1 MLGDDTFAGIRVVD
15 LTRLLPG
22 PFATMLLA
30 DLGAEVIKVEAP
42 MGGDYARWTPPIVEG
57 ADGGYG
63 AFFECVNRG
72 KKSIALDLK
81 SSHGLAIA
89 KALIASADVLI
100 ESFRPG
106 VMDRLGL
113 GTDTLAELNTDLI
126 VCGISGFGQSGPLRL
141 RAGHDINFLA
151 RAGALGLAGPT
162 GSAPG
167 IPAVQVGDL
176 AGGALYAAFAIAAAL
191 FRRERG
197 GGGATIDLSMTE
209 GVLSLMGPVLS
220 TFGATG
226 KAPARGGDTLTGG
239 LPCYRIYETSDG
251 GQIAVG
257 ALEPKFWNQVIN
269 ALGHPEWAADGLIM
283 GKDADEAIVR
293 IQAAFREKTLAE
305 WTEVFEQIDACTEAV
320 KSLEDVVT
328 DEHFRAR
335 GAVVETAE
343 GRLHA
348 VPPSSR
354 GVNVIGRKPPLL
366 GEHTRAL
373 AADLNLADG
382 VIEAAIESGA
392 AVDRARSG

>member
-1 MLGDDTFAGIRVVD
+1 MLGDDTFAGVRVVD

-30 DLGAEVIKVEAP
+30 DLGAEVVKVEAP
-42 MGGDYARWTPPIVEG
+42 MGGDYARWTPPIVESV
-57 ADGGYG
+57 DGGYG
-63 AFFECVNRG
+63 AFFESVNRG
-72 KKSIALDLK
+72 KKSIGLDLK
-81 SSHGLAIA
+81 SEGGREIA
-89 KALIASADVLI
+89 RALIRSADVLV

-106 VMDRLGL
+106 VMERLGL
-113 GTDTLAELNTDLI
+113 GTEALVELNPNLI
-126 VCGISGFGQSGPLRL
+126 VCSISSFGQTGPLRL

-151 RAGALGLAGPT
+151 RSGALGIAGPADT
-162 GSAPG
+162 APG

-209 GVLSLMGPVLS
+209 GVLSLMGPVIS
-220 TFGATG
+220 TYGATG

-251 GQIAVG
+251 GHIAVG
-257 ALEPKFWNQVIN
+257 ALEPKFWMQVVN
-269 ALGHPEWAADGLIM
+269 ALGYPEWAADGLVM
-283 GKDADEAIVR
+283 GKAADEAIER
-293 IQAAFREKTLAE
+293 IQGAFRTKTLAE
-305 WTEVFEQIDACTEAV
+305 WTAVFDQIDACTEPV
-320 KSLEDVVT
+320 KTLEDVVS
-328 DEHFRAR
+328 DELFRAR
-335 GAVVETAE
+335 GAILRTGE

-354 GVNVIGRKPPLL
+354 GVDVLGRVPPLL

-373 AADLNLADG
+373 ATELSLPAGLLDDALA
-382 VIEAAIESGA
+382 SGA
-392 AVDRARSG
+392 AVDRARAT